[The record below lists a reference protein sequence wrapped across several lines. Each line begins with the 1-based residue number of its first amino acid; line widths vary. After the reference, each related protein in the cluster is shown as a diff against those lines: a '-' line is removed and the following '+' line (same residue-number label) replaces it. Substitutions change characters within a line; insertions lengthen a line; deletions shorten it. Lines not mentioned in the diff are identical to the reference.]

1 MRFKGLYVWIAVPV
15 AVAALWF
22 FVWYMP
28 MKAEINNRRNELNE
42 VKQQTQKVEADI
54 RALTEMKR
62 KEESI
67 KTSLREYRGQIPLF
81 DNFPEFIYQ
90 VAGGARKS
98 GLVLDKFSGM
108 FKTLDMQPKTI
119 LTYPIFEV
127 GLKGRFMEMGKF
139 LEQVSSSRA
148 YRRIMKGAISYNEK
162 EYPLLAGK
170 FEIEFKA
177 WKERGALET
186 Q

>member
-1 MRFKGLYVWIAVPV
+1 MRFKGLYLWIGIPV
-15 AVAALWF
+15 VAAVVWF
-22 FVWYMP
+22 FVVYMP
-28 MKAEINNRRNELNE
+28 IKAEIANKRNELNE
-42 VKQQTQKVEADI
+42 AKQQTQKVEGDI
-54 RALTEMKR
+54 KALTEMKR
-62 KEESI
+62 KEEGI

-81 DNFPEFIYQ
+81 DNFPDFIYQ

-98 GLVLDKFSGM
+98 GLALDKFSGT

-119 LTYPIFEV
+119 LTYPIFEI

-148 YRRIMKGAISYNEK
+148 YRKIMKAQIVYNEK

-177 WKERGALET
+177 WKERGALEG

>member
-1 MRFKGLYVWIAVPV
+1 MRFKSMYVWIGLPIIITAV
-15 AVAALWF
+15 WF
-22 FVWYMP
+22 LIFYMP
-28 MKAEINNRRNELNE
+28 MKAELNNKKNELNDA
-42 VKQQTQKVEADI
+42 KQQTQKVDADI
-54 RALTEMKR
+54 KALLEMKR

-67 KTSLREYRGQIPLF
+67 KASLREYRGQIPLF
-81 DNFPEFIYQ
+81 DNFPDFIYQ

-98 GLVLDKFSGM
+98 GLVLDKISGT

-119 LTYPIFEV
+119 LTYPVFEV

-148 YRRIMKGAISYNEK
+148 YRKIMNGRISYNEK
-162 EYPLLAGK
+162 EYPLLAGR

-177 WKERGALET
+177 WKERGALES

>member
-1 MRFKGLYVWIAVPV
+1 MRFKGLYFWIAVPII
-15 AVAALWF
+15 VAALWF

-28 MKAEINNRRNELNE
+28 MKAEISKRQNELSE
-42 VKQQTQKVEADI
+42 VRQQSQKAETDI
-54 RALTEMKR
+54 RSLTEMKR

-67 KTSLREYRGQIPLF
+67 KVSLREYRGQIPLF
-81 DNFPEFIYQ
+81 DNFPDFICQ

-98 GLVLDKFSGM
+98 RLVVDKFSGM

-119 LTYPIFEV
+119 LTYPAFEL
-127 GLKGRFMEMGKF
+127 GFKGRFMDIGQF
-139 LEQVSSSRA
+139 LEQVTASRA
-148 YRRIMKGAISYNEK
+148 YRKIMKANIAYNEK

-177 WKERGALET
+177 WKERAALESE
-186 Q
+186 